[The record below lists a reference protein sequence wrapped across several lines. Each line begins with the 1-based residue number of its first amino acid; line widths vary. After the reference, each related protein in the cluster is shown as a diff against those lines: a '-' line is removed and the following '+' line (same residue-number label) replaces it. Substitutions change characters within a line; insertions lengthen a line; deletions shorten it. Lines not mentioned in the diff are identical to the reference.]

1 MALFWVAWAWLAEKR
16 GDYSFCEKIFQKAKR
31 VGAEPKKFLVEREKQ
46 FLRRMSRH
54 WLNTTKNEES
64 LDDEEGVGTRG
75 ALNSLEGGGRGVD
88 RAVGFPSRM
97 QREEKSA
104 QVANSTAGFCIFQDE
119 NTSPDHNGL
128 DVENCHDAFQLTKEC
143 ERTKENTMKAEQWNE
158 RGYGLVDPTTVGDG
172 GAVDSIV
179 STRGVGGY
187 SAVAA
192 APTPAFDVFVDEEF
206 EDNNEEEKHKK
217 ENSRV
222 DDRSLRQRLDGGTV
236 SYHRLH

>member
-1 MALFWVAWAWLAEKR
+1 
-16 GDYSFCEKIFQKAKR
+16 
-31 VGAEPKKFLVEREKQ
+31 
-46 FLRRMSRH
+46 
-54 WLNTTKNEES
+54 
-64 LDDEEGVGTRG
+64 
-75 ALNSLEGGGRGVD
+75 
-88 RAVGFPSRM
+88 
-97 QREEKSA
+97 
-104 QVANSTAGFCIFQDE
+104 
-119 NTSPDHNGL
+119 
-128 DVENCHDAFQLTKEC
+128 
-143 ERTKENTMKAEQWNE
+143 MKAEQWNE